1 MIADL
6 CLVLLLDASGSV
18 DAAEWELQARA
29 TAEALSSPAIVEQ
42 VLRGPHGRI
51 AVAAMEWSG
60 AALEILPWT
69 TIASAG
75 DAARVAAALQ
85 AYQRRQSGS
94 TAVGDALVAAGSMF
108 HQGVAGRPVA
118 CGRQVVDIS
127 SDGASNAGQSPA
139 GAVAFLQAMDVQ
151 VNAIVIQPADAD
163 PSANS
168 GLPPGSTGG
177 EIGVLEFYEKTVS
190 GFVLE
195 ASWEGYAEAIRRK
208 LALEIA
214 GYPELRKRSFPVD
227 HSLPLARSTCGP
239 WLTPGCARQAEI
251 AYEPWLLGH
260 APSPEAPLALYPTGP
275 LPDGA
280 IAPVPAPGAA
290 LLLGLG
296 LAGLILFRRKR

>member
-18 DAAEWELQARA
+18 DAAEWEMQARA

-151 VNAIVIQPADAD
+151 VNAIVIQD
-163 PSANS
+163 
-168 GLPPGSTGG
+168 
-177 EIGVLEFYEKTVS
+177 EIGVLEFYEGLVS

-195 ASWEGYAEAIRRK
+195 ASWDGYAEAIRRK

-214 GYPELRKRSFPVD
+214 GAPPSVRKHAFPVD
-227 HSLPLARSTCGP
+227 RPLSCDLRSPGARSTCGMDSS
-239 WLTPGCARQAEI
+239 WLTPAIG
-251 AYEPWLLGH
+251 YEPWSLGW
-260 APSPEAPLALYPTGP
+260 PSAPEAPLALYPTGP

-296 LAGLILFRRKR
+296 LAGLILFRGKR